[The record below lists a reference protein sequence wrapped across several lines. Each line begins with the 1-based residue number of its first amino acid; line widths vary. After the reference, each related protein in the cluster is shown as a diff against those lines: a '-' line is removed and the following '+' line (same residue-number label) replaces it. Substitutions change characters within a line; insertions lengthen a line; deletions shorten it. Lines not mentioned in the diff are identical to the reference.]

1 MPVRL
6 QQLLVQEP
14 EPEPEPEQHSQQL
27 SRTVAFEYQV
37 QYDS

>member
-14 EPEPEPEQHSQQL
+14 EPELEPEQHSQQL
-27 SRTVAFEYQV
+27 SRYERFEYQV